1 MKNMIKVSVLR
12 EQLLSK
18 TSGIN
23 KESGI
28 YCWWFKKDIAESFIS
43 KLQIKP
49 DEINKIQKR
58 IIDGETYW
66 ALYLGISKD
75 MLGRA
80 KWHVT
85 QKDSISAIKRGFIS
99 TLRQTISALLN
110 KDMSQSADDVNKL
123 MDDSCYWE
131 WEYDQS
137 PENRESAELSS
148 ESVCYPLNIKK
159 NKTVSKDVIKYL
171 IKKRRD
177 HRK

>member
-1 MKNMIKVSVLR
+1 MKNIIKVSVLR

-28 YCWWFKKDIAESFIS
+28 YRWWFKEDVAKSLIS
-43 KLQIKP
+43 KLPITS
-49 DEINKIQKR
+49 DENDKIQKQV
-58 IIDGETYW
+58 IDGEKYW

-75 MLGRA
+75 MLARA

-99 TLRQTISALLN
+99 TLRQTISALLDE
-110 KDMSQSADDVNKL
+110 DMSKSTDSINQL
-123 MDDSCYWE
+123 MDNNCYWE

-148 ESVCYPLNIKK
+148 KNVSYPLNIKK
-159 NKTVSKDVIKYL
+159 NKTVKKDVIKCL
-171 IKKRRD
+171 MSLRKK